1 MRHVWAREDDMFLRS
16 FIHRLNHLERTR
28 YNEKHE

>member
-1 MRHVWAREDDMFLRS
+1 MCGHEKDDMFLRR
-16 FIHRLNHLERTR
+16 FIRRLNHLERTR